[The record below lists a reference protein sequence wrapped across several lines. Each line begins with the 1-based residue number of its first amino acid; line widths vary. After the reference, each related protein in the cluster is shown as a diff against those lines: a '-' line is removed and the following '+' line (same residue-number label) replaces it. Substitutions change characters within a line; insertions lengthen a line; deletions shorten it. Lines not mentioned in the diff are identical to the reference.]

1 MASSN
6 HEYTGYSKPIPK
18 QTVPEIRSDPR
29 EIREK
34 ESWLRWLVRGFR
46 SERSHVRSSVTST
59 SLSTFL

>member
-29 EIREK
+29 EIAPLISRFK
-34 ESWLRWLVRGFR
+34 
-46 SERSHVRSSVTST
+46 SVIGI
-59 SLSTFL
+59 